1 MYHLIKTEDATLSLY
16 TNFQARSSYWKILP
30 HHSRIHVT
38 SNATSQRTCCACKVF
53 RGPSKGSCS
62 LLSLPECQIAIL
74 DDFRPDPQVVDV
86 QTLLCSFEG
95 GTVTISRPLNTY
107 ASHLQFTPDQPH
119 FLTCNWNALY
129 TPRGRMTE
137 SELSMLS
144 DSAHNLCVQA
154 HHSQCERCPLL
165 PKVFCTMGD
174 LRWKRHSKIC
184 GGWFSMRAPCH
195 PINQWW
201 WW

>member
-1 MYHLIKTEDATLSLY
+1 M
-16 TNFQARSSYWKILP
+16 
-30 HHSRIHVT
+30 T

-86 QTLLCSFEG
+86 QTLLCWFEG
-95 GTVTISRPLNTY
+95 GIVTVSRPLNTY
-107 ASHLQFTPDQPH
+107 ASHLQFTPHQPH

-137 SELSMLS
+137 SELSMLRTRLTIYVFRHTIRNVKDVPCCPKCFARWVIS
-144 DSAHNLCVQA
+144 GGRDIRKFVEDGFPCV
-154 HHSQCERCPLL
+154 PLVT
-165 PKVFCTMGD
+165 P
-174 LRWKRHSKIC
+174 
-184 GGWFSMRAPCH
+184 
-195 PINQWW
+195 
-201 WW
+201 